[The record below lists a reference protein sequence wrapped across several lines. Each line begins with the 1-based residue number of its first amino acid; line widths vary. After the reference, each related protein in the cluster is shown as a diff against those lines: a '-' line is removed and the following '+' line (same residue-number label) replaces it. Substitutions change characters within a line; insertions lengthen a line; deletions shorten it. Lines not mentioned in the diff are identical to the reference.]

1 MSKHI
6 QFSGPFITQFY
17 CKVLATNER
26 SADNPAAAADY
37 ADSVPSPL
45 RRVYLFIQNNGTTN
59 VTLSLTPEGVDPEG
73 ATLPTESSMILYP
86 GQSVSFDNYNGPILA
101 STLNNVHVMEAF
113 A

>member
-6 QFSGPFITQFY
+6 QFSGPFVKQFY
-17 CKVLATNER
+17 CKVIATNER

-37 ADSVPSPL
+37 ADTVPSPL

-59 VTLSLTPEGVDPEG
+59 VTISLTPEGVAP
-73 ATLPTESSMILYP
+73 ATQSSMILYP
-86 GQSVSFDNYNGPILA
+86 GQSVSLDNYNGPILA
-101 STLNNVHVMEAF
+101 STLNNVHIMEAF